1 MAAAGRFPALA
12 WIKVSA
18 MPDTS
23 LAHHT
28 QLPWFDLQKADF
40 SLVQTDIIKHE
51 IIQRYQVFPLSLSQN
66 TLLLG
71 MSANSD
77 AQAIPLITFHTGFTI
92 KLAQV
97 DETALQA
104 AIHTYC
110 RPNVLYSQLAWTLS
124 RLPPLQEETTPT
136 APEPAD
142 EPVADYLDHLF
153 NEAIANHASDIH
165 IEPQAKQYRIRFR
178 RDGLLYEAAMIP
190 PHLAIRLIT
199 RLKILAG
206 LNIAEKRLP
215 QDGRLQL
222 KRHHHIDVRLNTCPT
237 LYGEKIALRLLDTQ
251 GHSLTIDALG
261 MTADQQARFIHHL
274 SQPQGLILV
283 TGPTGSGKTV
293 TLYAALNKLNRP
305 ANHIVTVEDPVEIE
319 LAGINQVSIHPRIGL
334 DFATALRTLLRQDP
348 DILMIGEIRDAET
361 AAIAL
366 QAAQTGHLVLATL
379 HANSAQDSIARLHSL
394 GIQPSELTASLSL
407 VIAQRLVRVLCQ
419 HCKQHHLPAGCP
431 HCIDGYAG
439 RTGIYECLTPK
450 QQSKPTLH
458 EAGMQ
463 KVQAGITSHAEL
475 KRILGHEANLSD

>member
-1 MAAAGRFPALA
+1 
-12 WIKVSA
+12 

-28 QLPWFDLQKADF
+28 HLPWFDLQQADF
-40 SLVQTDIIKHE
+40 SLVQNGIIKHE
-51 IIQRYQVFPLSLSQN
+51 IIQRYHVFPLSLTQH

-71 MSANSD
+71 MSAHSD
-77 AQAIPLITFHTGFTI
+77 TQAIPLITFHTGFTI
-92 KLAQV
+92 HLAQV
-97 DETALQA
+97 DEAALQA

-136 APEPAD
+136 TPEPAD

-153 NEAIANHASDIH
+153 NEAIINHASDIH
-165 IEPQAKQYRIRFR
+165 IEPQSTQYRIRFR
-178 RDGLLYEAAMIP
+178 RDGLLYEAAIIP
-190 PHLAIRLIT
+190 THLAVRLIT

-222 KRHHHIDVRLNTCPT
+222 KRHHNIDVRLNTCPT
-237 LYGEKIALRLLDTQ
+237 LCGEKIALRLLDTR
-251 GHSLTIDALG
+251 HLSLTIDALG
-261 MTADQQARFIHHL
+261 MTPEQQECFTHHL

-283 TGPTGSGKTV
+283 AGPTGSGKTV
-293 TLYAALNKLNRP
+293 TLYSALNKLNDP

-319 LAGINQVSIHPRIGL
+319 LPGINQVTVHPRIGL
-334 DFATALRTLLRQDP
+334 DFAAALRTLLRQDP

-379 HANSAQDSIARLHSL
+379 HANSAQDSITRLHSL
-394 GIQPSELTASLSL
+394 GIQSSELSASLSL
-407 VIAQRLVRVLCQ
+407 VIAQRLVRVLCP
-419 HCKQHHLPAGCP
+419 HCKQHNIAIGCH
-431 HCIDGYAG
+431 HCAAGYAG

-475 KRILGHEANLSD
+475 KRILGHETNFSD